1 MVAVCRMSTQVALL
15 EQSLAVGHRLPAGSK
30 THARRAWSPSV
41 PAGTLQETT
50 PGQWPAGDHPPVHWA
65 GKDSERRP
73 PRGRFAFLRPRRRP
87 GTTEEG
93 FCVSV
98 LALIALEGFFSVSR
112 VTSPFRAATTEGNRF
127 THSVDRLPEGSLIS
141 WAYWCPKRRAASV
154 RLKRST
160 MPWSMWIS
168 TRPHRTWTEYFA
180 SS

>member
-1 MVAVCRMSTQVALL
+1 MLVGL
-15 EQSLAVGHRLPAGSK
+15 GHRASQPVHFKRPHLVSGPPA
-30 THARRAWSPSV
+30 T
-41 PAGTLQETT
+41 TLQFTGLVKIANT
-50 PGQWPAGDHPPVHWA
+50 D
-65 GKDSERRP
+65 
-73 PRGRFAFLRPRRRP
+73 PRGDFLLFEAKKASRDYRGGLLCQCLGLDSIR
-87 GTTEEG
+87 G
-93 FCVSV
+93 
-98 LALIALEGFFSVSR
+98 LFSVSR

-127 THSVDRLPEGSLIS
+127 THSVDRLPEASLIS